1 MKKSYNLHLL
11 LLADVVGIRV
21 ILFMKNFTFMKIFS
35 HLFCWKATVTTWNN
49 HKNHSKLGLFLCVF
63 FRVVNDATFL
73 TLFLH
78 FSLILIKLNLTP
90 MPSFLFNCVKKK
102 KDLKFI
108 STISSHF
115 GRRCEC
121 DIKRVRVKKK
131 KWSLKEVNGICFC
144 FSFLGDFYKS
154 SWITIKRNFY
164 CSHIEPFNL
173 SHEEYRDCDLSIP
186 TRHRKMY

>member
-1 MKKSYNLHLL
+1 MLS
-11 LLADVVGIRV
+11 AFV
-21 ILFMKNFTFMKIFS
+21 LFYLWKISHSWKYFPTSFVERRQSQHEIIIKITQNWGFS
-35 HLFCWKATVTTWNN
+35 
-49 HKNHSKLGLFLCVF
+49 CVF
-63 FRVVNDATFL
+63 FSRVVNDATFL

-90 MPSFLFNCVKKK
+90 MPSFLFYCVKKK

-154 SWITIKRNFY
+154 SRITIKRNFY